1 MEDKAMK
8 KTQLKILKLYESFK
22 ENKLAEEWDLYMK
35 KSDIVNSRSMEFY
48 ELEDFL
54 IKIIHRLSLK
64 LSENQLL
71 AGFSF
76 AKTNRG
82 SQL

>member
-8 KTQLKILKLYESFK
+8 KTQFKILKLYESFK

-48 ELEDFL
+48 
-54 IKIIHRLSLK
+54 
-64 LSENQLL
+64 
-71 AGFSF
+71 
-76 AKTNRG
+76 
-82 SQL
+82 